1 MRYSRDMYLTVSISN
16 FFSLYPV
23 TFAYRFLIILL
34 YWWSVNAI
42 FFERR
47 NTRYLRDADRA
58 FSARDLWVKKYQIF
72 GGSYQCV
79 CAYRGNAY
87 EISPPDFR
95 RTYLLISPFI
105 VTIYIYICSSVGGD
119 DGRSPTWHISRLVK
133 QPLESVQ
140 LRAPSISLSSH
151 SSISYQLLSYLSH
164 LTQHVVYLIF
174 YAAPSILSFSWLASK

>member
-79 CAYRGNAY
+79 CVYRGNAY

-105 VTIYIYICSSVGGD
+105 VTIYIYMFFR
-119 DGRSPTWHISRLVK
+119 GRRRRSFAYMT
-133 QPLESVQ
+133 
-140 LRAPSISLSSH
+140 
-151 SSISYQLLSYLSH
+151 H
-164 LTQHVVYLIF
+164 LTTCQTTSRIRSTPR
-174 YAAPSILSFSWLASK
+174 A